1 MIASLTP
8 VVDYL
13 VRNRWPASREF
24 ILAMQSPEKHDTGE
38 ICDAISILVD
48 EYPDI
53 QDTFTREC
61 ARTIIFNLTSALD

>member
-8 VVDYL
+8 VSNYL

-24 ILAMQSPEKHDTGE
+24 IPVMQYPEKHNTGE

-53 QDTFTREC
+53 PDTFTREC
-61 ARTIIFNLTSALD
+61 ARTIIYNLTSVLD